1 MATTMIGQQ
10 IPGGF
15 SWTLTSKLGDI
26 LNQAEAAFGQRDM
39 TWTILGVEFYHLPN
53 PQVWYP
59 GNRNHISIQ
68 LTIPCLTNLN
78 EGVYQLAHE
87 VVHCLSPTG
96 GRFPANVLEEGIAT
110 FFAVD
115 YTARNGHGDYSNI
128 ADQRYLN
135 AYNLYK
141 ELIIIAPNIIRDIR
155 QTLPTI
161 SQITAIDLTTFNNQI
176 PADLANQLTQVF
188 Q

>member
-1 MATTMIGQQ
+1 MATTMICQEIQ
-10 IPGGF
+10 GGF

-26 LNQAEAAFGQRDM
+26 LTQAEQAFGKRDM

-68 LTIPCLTNLN
+68 LTINCLTNFN

-96 GRFPANVLEEGIAT
+96 GRFPATVLEEGIAT

-115 YTARNGHGDYSNI
+115 YATRNGHGDYSHI
-128 ADQRYLN
+128 ADPRYLN
-135 AYNLYK
+135 AFNLYQQ
-141 ELIIIAPNIIRDIR
+141 LTTISPNIIRDIR
-155 QTLPTI
+155 LSHPTI
-161 SQITAIDLTTFNNQI
+161 SQLTALDLTNFNNQI
-176 PADLANQLTQVF
+176 PADLADQLTNVF